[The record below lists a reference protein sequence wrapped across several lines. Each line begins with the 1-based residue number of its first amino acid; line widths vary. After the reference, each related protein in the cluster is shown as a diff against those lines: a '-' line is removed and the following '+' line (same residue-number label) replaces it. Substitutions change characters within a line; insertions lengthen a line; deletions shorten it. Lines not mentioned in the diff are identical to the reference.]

1 MAELPPLPQN
11 FTYSAE
17 HEWINAGADAIVGNT
32 VKIGITAVAADAL
45 GEVVYVDLPEVG
57 DTVTAGE
64 TCGEVESTKSVSDLY
79 CPVTGE
85 VTAINEAATDN
96 PGVLNSDPY
105 GRRLAVRS
113 QRHRTGRSDGR
124 SRLRRG
130 QLPLTHPPTDGT
142 DHGWSHPA

>member
-32 VKIGITAVAADAL
+32 VKIGITAVASDAL

-96 PGVLNSDPY
+96 PALLNSDPY
-105 GRRLAVRS
+105 GE
-113 QRHRTGRSDGR
+113 
-124 SRLRRG
+124 
-130 QLPLTHPPTDGT
+130 
-142 DHGWSHPA
+142 GWLLEVNVTELGEVMDAAGYAEANSL

>member
-1 MAELPPLPQN
+1 MAQLPPLPEN

-17 HEWINAGADAIVGNT
+17 HEWINASADAIVGNT
-32 VKIGITAVAADAL
+32 VKIGITAVASDAL
-45 GEVVYVDLPEVG
+45 GEVVYVDLPEIG

-105 GRRLAVRS
+105 G
-113 QRHRTGRSDGR
+113 DGWLFEVNVTELGEVMDAAGYAEAN
-124 SRLRRG
+124 SL
-130 QLPLTHPPTDGT
+130 
-142 DHGWSHPA
+142 

>member
-1 MAELPPLPQN
+1 MAQLPPLPDN

-32 VKIGITAVAADAL
+32 VKIGITAVASDAL

-85 VTAINEAATDN
+85 VVSINEAATDN
-96 PGVLNSDPY
+96 PGLLNSDPY
-105 GRRLAVRS
+105 G
-113 QRHRTGRSDGR
+113 DGWLLEVKVTELGEVMDAAGYAEAN
-124 SRLRRG
+124 SL
-130 QLPLTHPPTDGT
+130 
-142 DHGWSHPA
+142 

>member
-1 MAELPPLPQN
+1 MAQLPPLPDN

-32 VKIGITAVAADAL
+32 VKIGITAVASDAL

-79 CPVTGE
+79 CPVSGE
-85 VTAINEAATDN
+85 VVSINEAATDN
-96 PGVLNSDPY
+96 PGLLNSDPY
-105 GRRLAVRS
+105 G
-113 QRHRTGRSDGR
+113 DGWLLEVNVTELGEVMDAAGYAEAN
-124 SRLRRG
+124 SL
-130 QLPLTHPPTDGT
+130 
-142 DHGWSHPA
+142 

>member
-1 MAELPPLPQN
+1 MAQLPPLPEN

-17 HEWINAGADAIVGNT
+17 HEWINAGADAIVGST
-32 VKIGITAVAADAL
+32 VKIGITAVASDAL

-85 VTAINEAATDN
+85 VTSINEAATDN
-96 PGVLNSDPY
+96 PGLLNSDPY
-105 GRRLAVRS
+105 G
-113 QRHRTGRSDGR
+113 DGWLFEVKVTELGDVMDAAGYAEAN
-124 SRLRRG
+124 SL
-130 QLPLTHPPTDGT
+130 
-142 DHGWSHPA
+142 

>member
-105 GRRLAVRS
+105 G
-113 QRHRTGRSDGR
+113 DGWLLEVNVTELGEVMDAAGYAEAN
-124 SRLRRG
+124 SL
-130 QLPLTHPPTDGT
+130 
-142 DHGWSHPA
+142 